1 MLFFPLRPFLSPPFS
16 LPSQGNFPISFKLKV
31 AIAEFF
37 WKMQRKT
44 LYSILGL
51 DAMPLSLKN
60 LLLKRFAKCYFFFC
74 LFQIDL
80 DDISEAYEEMFSV
93 SLSKVIYETI
103 ATGDYRQLLLR
114 ILNPERKGKTRKK

>member
-1 MLFFPLRPFLSPPFS
+1 M
-16 LPSQGNFPISFKLKV
+16 
-31 AIAEFF
+31 
-37 WKMQRKT
+37 
-44 LYSILGL
+44 GL

>member
-1 MLFFPLRPFLSPPFS
+1 
-16 LPSQGNFPISFKLKV
+16 
-31 AIAEFF
+31 
-37 WKMQRKT
+37 
-44 LYSILGL
+44 
-51 DAMPLSLKN
+51 
-60 LLLKRFAKCYFFFC
+60 

-93 SLSKVIYETI
+93 SLSKVICEKI